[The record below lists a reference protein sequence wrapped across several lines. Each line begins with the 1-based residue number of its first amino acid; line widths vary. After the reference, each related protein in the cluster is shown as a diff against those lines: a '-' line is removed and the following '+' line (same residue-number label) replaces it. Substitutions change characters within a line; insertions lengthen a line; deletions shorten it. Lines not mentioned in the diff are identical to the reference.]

1 MANSLVIVES
11 PAKARTIASI
21 LGPGFTV
28 ESSVGHVRDLPG
40 SAREIPK
47 AYKGEPWANLAVDVD
62 NDFKPLYIIPA
73 RKRDQVKKLRS
84 LLKNAD
90 EVYLAT
96 DEDREGESIAW
107 HLLEV
112 LNPKVPVKRMVFHEI
127 TKPAIQ
133 QAMENTR
140 DLDRKLV
147 DAQEARRILDRLYG
161 WELSEVLWKKIMP
174 KLSAGR
180 VQSVATRLVVERE
193 RDRIAFRA
201 GAYWSIDATLDAS
214 GEAFAAGLHSVDGVR
229 VATGKDFD
237 PDTGRIAGGKNVL
250 LLDGLRAE
258 AIRARLEGSSPK
270 VVSVEAKDYQNKPYA
285 PFITSTLQQ
294 EAGRKLR
301 FSASRAMSVAQ
312 RLYERGYITYMRT
325 DSTTL
330 SEQALAAARSEIE
343 RRYGREYLP
352 AEPRLYT
359 KKVKGA
365 QEAHEAIRPAGETF
379 RSVEDVASELDD
391 DERKLYDLIW
401 KRTVASQMENA
412 RGKRMTVQLS
422 ADGPDGE
429 ALILQANGRV
439 IVFPGYLRAYVE
451 GSDDPEAELDDREV
465 VLPQVEEN
473 QLVACTSAE
482 AKDHETKPPA
492 RYTEARL
499 VQELE
504 ARGIGRPS
512 TYASVIQTIQDRG
525 YVWKKGTALVPSW
538 TAFAVVQLLET
549 HFGDL
554 IDYDFTANM
563 ESDLDAIAHGGNEA
577 VPWLTDFYF
586 GGSGDHAYGLHK
598 QIETQFPDINA
609 RAINSITV
617 GQTEGDDGVVVRVGR
632 YGPYVDMG
640 EKRASVPTDLAPDEL
655 TTELALELI
664 ERQNAPDRVLG
675 TDPET
680 GKEIVVKDGRY
691 GPYVQLGQPEPPPAG
706 KKRGA
711 KPKTSSLFK
720 TMDPRSVTLDEALDL
735 LSIPRSLGEIEG
747 EEVVA
752 YNGRFGPYLKRGDD
766 SRSLQDEGELLTVT
780 LEQAVD
786 LFSQPKRR
794 GRRQQRVL
802 RELGENKE
810 NGTTLK
816 ILDGRYGPYVTDG
829 TTNASIPRGREPETV
844 KVEEAV
850 EWLRARADAKR

>member
-1 MANSLVIVES
+1 
-11 PAKARTIASI
+11 
-21 LGPGFTV
+21 
-28 ESSVGHVRDLPG
+28 
-40 SAREIPK
+40 
-47 AYKGEPWANLAVDVD
+47 
-62 NDFKPLYIIPA
+62 
-73 RKRDQVKKLRS
+73 
-84 LLKNAD
+84 
-90 EVYLAT
+90 
-96 DEDREGESIAW
+96 
-107 HLLEV
+107 
-112 LNPKVPVKRMVFHEI
+112 
-127 TKPAIQ
+127 
-133 QAMENTR
+133 
-140 DLDRKLV
+140 
-147 DAQEARRILDRLYG
+147 
-161 WELSEVLWKKIMP
+161 
-174 KLSAGR
+174 
-180 VQSVATRLVVERE
+180 
-193 RDRIAFRA
+193 
-201 GAYWSIDATLDAS
+201 
-214 GEAFAAGLHSVDGVR
+214 
-229 VATGKDFD
+229 
-237 PDTGRIAGGKNVL
+237 
-250 LLDGLRAE
+250 
-258 AIRARLEGSSPK
+258 
-270 VVSVEAKDYQNKPYA
+270 
-285 PFITSTLQQ
+285 
-294 EAGRKLR
+294 
-301 FSASRAMSVAQ
+301 
-312 RLYERGYITYMRT
+312 
-325 DSTTL
+325 
-330 SEQALAAARSEIE
+330 
-343 RRYGREYLP
+343 
-352 AEPRLYT
+352 
-359 KKVKGA
+359 
-365 QEAHEAIRPAGETF
+365 
-379 RSVEDVASELDD
+379 
-391 DERKLYDLIW
+391 
-401 KRTVASQMENA
+401 
-412 RGKRMTVQLS
+412 
-422 ADGPDGE
+422 
-429 ALILQANGRV
+429 
-439 IVFPGYLRAYVE
+439 
-451 GSDDPEAELDDREV
+451 
-465 VLPQVEEN
+465 
-473 QLVACTSAE
+473 
-482 AKDHETKPPA
+482 
-492 RYTEARL
+492 
-499 VQELE
+499 
-504 ARGIGRPS
+504 
-512 TYASVIQTIQDRG
+512 
-525 YVWKKGTALVPSW
+525 VWKKGTALVPSW

-711 KPKTSSLFK
+711 KPRTSSLFK